1 MRLEYFQMLDRIEQ
15 LDREAASISARS
27 KVPRQSPI
35 FEGHFPGHPLMPGVL
50 LLETMAQA
58 SGYLLLAL
66 DGFTRM
72 PFFAS
77 AKEANF
83 RSFVLP
89 DADLV
94 VEATRVHAG
103 SGYSVTRAH
112 ILSGGHRVSDA
123 QMTFR
128 SLPFSKPALEAHVR
142 REGARLGM
150 IPQEQ
155 GIS

>member
-1 MRLEYFQMLDRIEQ
+1 MRLEYFQMLDRIER
-15 LDREAASISARS
+15 LDREAASIVVHS
-27 KVPRQSPI
+27 KVPRQSPV

-66 DGFTRM
+66 DGFARM

-83 RSFVLP
+83 RAFVRP
-89 DADLV
+89 EADLI

-103 SGYSVTRAH
+103 SGYSVMRAH
-112 ILSGGHRVSDA
+112 ISSEDRRVSDA
-123 QMTFR
+123 SMTFR
-128 SLPFSKPALEAHVR
+128 SLPFSTPELEQHVR

-150 IPQEQ
+150 IAEGQ
-155 GIS
+155 GAS

>member
-1 MRLEYFQMLDRIEQ
+1 MRLEYFQMLDSVER
-15 LDREAASISARS
+15 LDREAATIAIHSR
-27 KVPRQSPI
+27 VPGESTI
-35 FEGHFPGHPLMPGVL
+35 FEGHFPGHPLMPGVM

-66 DGFTRM
+66 DGFSRM

-83 RSFVLP
+83 RSFVHP
-89 DADLV
+89 NTDLL

-103 SGYSVTRAH
+103 SGYAVTRARVMK
-112 ILSGGHRVSDA
+112 GGQPVSDA

-128 SLPFSKPALEAHVR
+128 TLPFSSPDLEAYVR

-150 IPQEQ
+150 IAEGKPP
-155 GIS
+155 S